1 MDYLII
7 MNILVPDSWLREYL
21 ETDATPQQ
29 IKNCLSL
36 CGPSVEKITKV
47 GNDFIYDIEITS
59 NRIDMVSVY
68 GIAREAVAILPRFQ
82 IDAKLKKLEVTAPP
96 KPVTLLPM
104 DISDPQKICN
114 RILGIILEVKPMQPS
129 PDFFKDRIEKSGVR
143 SLNNLVDI
151 TNYVMLEVGHPCHVF
166 DYDRVKTH
174 KFIIR
179 YAKKNEPIVTLDN
192 KKYLLNEEDV
202 IIDDG
207 TEKVIDLPGI
217 MGTENSVVTQ
227 STRRIIF
234 FIESNNPI
242 LIRKT
247 SMRYGIRTM
256 AAAINE
262 KHPDPKLVKTA
273 MLRGIELYE
282 KIAGAKIV
290 SELTDIYP
298 HKTSPKEINVSA
310 AFINERLGKELKEE
324 EIVKILEALSF
335 QVAKKGNNFVITPPS
350 FRQFDVT
357 IPEDIVEEVARIY
370 GYHNLPSRL
379 MTGEI
384 PITDKPK
391 ILEFEEEIKHTLKY
405 WGYTEV
411 YNYSFIS
418 SELIKKSGLK
428 TADHLKVANPLTEET
443 EYMRTSLIPSMLE
456 TIVKNQPYKDNLRL
470 FELAK
475 VYQPQEGKL
484 PNEVSILTISNQK
497 SFYELKGVVEALMR
511 ELGISDINYKV
522 PKSSQDF
529 LGTWNHFWHPQQTIS
544 LNKIGKNLGYVGK
557 IHPYLSNSF
566 QIKNDLYLAVL
577 NVELLAQIAKPS
589 KKYTPILV
597 YPAVIEDIT
606 IQYPTHT
613 YIALIISEIYRT
625 SSLIRNVNLLDRYN
639 NAVTLRITYQN
650 EKRNI
655 TNDEVKSIRLQVLQ
669 NLKEKF
675 KARLKE

>member
-1 MDYLII
+1 
-7 MNILVPDSWLREYL
+7 MNILLPDSWLREYL

-36 CGPSVEKITKV
+36 CGPSVERINQV
-47 GNDFIYDIEITS
+47 NNDSVYEIEITS
-59 NRIDMVSVY
+59 NRIDMASVY
-68 GIAREAVAILPRFQ
+68 GIAREASAILPRFGLKATLKTPREWQ
-82 IDAKLKKLEVTAPP
+82 KPKDTPGVALDDSPGVEGSDKLPIEV
-96 KPVTLLPM
+96 
-104 DISDPQKICN
+104 SDPNKICN
-114 RILGIILEVKPMQPS
+114 RIMGIVMDVNPMKNS
-129 PDFFKDRIEKSGVR
+129 PDYVKERLEKSGVR

-174 KFIIR
+174 TFLIR
-179 YAKKNEPIVTLDN
+179 RAKKNESIKTLDN
-192 KKYLLNEEDV
+192 KNYLLNEEDV

-207 TEKVIDLPGI
+207 TGKVIDLPGI

-262 KHPDPKLVKTA
+262 KHPDPELAKTA

-298 HKTSPKEINVSA
+298 HKTSPKEINVST
-310 AFINERLGKELKEE
+310 AFINERLGKELENE

-335 QVAKKGNNFVITPPS
+335 QVTKRGNNFVITPPS

-384 PITDKPK
+384 PITDKSK
-391 ILEFEEEIKHTLKY
+391 DLEVEEEIKNMFKY

-418 SELIKKSGLK
+418 GELIKKSALK

-443 EYMRTSLIPSMLE
+443 EYMRISLILSLLE
-456 TIVKNQPYKDNLRL
+456 TIAKNQPYQDNLQL

-475 VYQPQEGKL
+475 VYLPHKNKL
-484 PNEVSILTISNQK
+484 PDEISMSTIANQAG
-497 SFYELKGVVEALMR
+497 YYQLKGIVEALF
-511 ELGISDINYKV
+511 EQLGITDYSLEEKNNKY
-522 PKSSQDF
+522 
-529 LGTWNHFWHPQQTIS
+529 WHPRQAVSFVKDNLT
-544 LNKIGKNLGYVGK
+544 LATLGKV
-557 IHPYLSNSF
+557 HPTFTHNF
-566 QIKNDLYLAVL
+566 EIRKDLYLADI
-577 NVELLAQIAKPS
+577 NVDLLVKYFNPI
-589 KKYTPILV
+589 KKYTPIPLYPPVLEDLTLV
-597 YPAVIEDIT
+597 LPQKSQVGF
-606 IQYPTHT
+606 
-613 YIALIISEIYRT
+613 IIDEIYKI
-625 SSLIRNVNLLDRYN
+625 SPLIKTVQILNSFKN
-639 NAVTLRITYQN
+639 NITFRITYQSMTKN
-650 EKRNI
+650 LSGE
-655 TNDEVKSIRLQVLQ
+655 EVRSVRKQILQ
-669 NLKEKF
+669 NLENKF
-675 KARLKE
+675 KIKLKQ